1 MEVFMSELEFVKF
14 IIVVSITVFSLIM
27 GFILVLRLK
36 KLSLEKMQPMNNDL
50 YQELLYEQREAVK
63 LVCSD
68 LAELKEKVNS
78 IEKMLKEVE

>member
-1 MEVFMSELEFVKF
+1 MSELEFVKF